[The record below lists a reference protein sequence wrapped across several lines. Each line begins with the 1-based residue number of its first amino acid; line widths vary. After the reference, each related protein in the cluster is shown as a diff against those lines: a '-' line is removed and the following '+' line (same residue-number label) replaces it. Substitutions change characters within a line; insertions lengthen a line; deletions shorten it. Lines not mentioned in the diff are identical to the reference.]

1 MTTLNRK
8 NETSAQTPAMK
19 RDFDG
24 LSRLHDE
31 VDQMFNN
38 FFAPSFFEREP
49 FQMKSDFL
57 PSLDVTSDDK
67 AYAMKVELPGVAPEA
82 VKLEVSDGVLTI
94 SGEKKEETKD
104 EQTKEVRE
112 CSYGSFTRSMTHVAQ
127 KISGLPKNQVFGS
140 GTNLDSAR
148 LRFLIAQQ
156 TGVNVKN
163 VHAYIAGE
171 HGDSEVPLWASATIG
186 GVPMCDWTPL
196 PGHDPLDAD
205 KREEIHQEVKNAA
218 AYHMSTARMP

>member
-1 MTTLNRK
+1 MESGRWYLFSLLLHYISYIDVEVVIMAMLNRK
-8 NETSAQTPAMK
+8 NETSAQTPATK
-19 RDFDG
+19 RDYND

-31 VDQMFNN
+31 IDAMFDN

-112 CSYGSFTRSMTHVAQ
+112 CSYGSFSRSMT
-127 KISGLPKNQVFGS
+127 LP
-140 GTNLDSAR
+140 
-148 LRFLIAQQ
+148 
-156 TGVNVKN
+156 
-163 VHAYIAGE
+163 E
-171 HGDSEVPLWASATIG
+171 
-186 GVPMCDWTPL
+186 
-196 PGHDPLDAD
+196 DAD
-205 KREEIHQEVKNAA
+205 AEHITAISKNGILTVSIPRKAPDQSKVRKITVQAA
-218 AYHMSTARMP
+218 

>member
-82 VKLEVSDGVLTI
+82 VKLEVSDGVAHHLRR
-94 SGEKKEETKD
+94 KEGRD
-104 EQTKEVRE
+104 EGRADQ
-112 CSYGSFTRSMTHVAQ
+112 GSTGMLV
-127 KISGLPKNQVFGS
+127 
-140 GTNLDSAR
+140 
-148 LRFLIAQQ
+148 RFLHPQ
-156 TGVNVKN
+156 
-163 VHAYIAGE
+163 
-171 HGDSEVPLWASATIG
+171 
-186 GVPMCDWTPL
+186 
-196 PGHDPLDAD
+196 HDP
-205 KREEIHQEVKNAA
+205 
-218 AYHMSTARMP
+218 ARGR